1 MNVSRNAG
9 ERIDN
14 LQENIFYSSEAI
26 TLKSMLIMSPRCLSC
41 SGFSVR
47 LRGELGIE
55 MTDRS
60 ALPIDDVEG
69 RERCFVLFAVLG
81 AVSRDNKMVGEA
93 GRDFV

>member
-1 MNVSRNAG
+1 
-9 ERIDN
+9 
-14 LQENIFYSSEAI
+14 
-26 TLKSMLIMSPRCLSC
+26 
-41 SGFSVR
+41 
-47 LRGELGIE
+47 

-69 RERCFVLFAVLG
+69 RERCLVLFAVLG